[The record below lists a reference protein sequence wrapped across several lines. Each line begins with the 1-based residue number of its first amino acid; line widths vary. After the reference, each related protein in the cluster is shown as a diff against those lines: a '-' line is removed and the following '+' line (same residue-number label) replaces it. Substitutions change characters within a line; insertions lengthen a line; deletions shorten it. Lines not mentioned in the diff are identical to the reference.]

1 MITAHIFSNPLTE
14 IPTKYKDVIKVTSPK
29 NNLITINN
37 KLKIEGRVK
46 NNIQVFINKKPI
58 KKDAVGKYKHIVQLN
73 ELGKHQVTLTFK
85 TKKDTI
91 EISKNIIKLKNP
103 KSVIMT
109 QKELAF
115 INTDYTSE
123 KIKTNSLNNTFKKE
137 ELAYFLN
144 KIRTK
149 AIESQKKINNIDKI
163 KRYKSHIQDTVNANI
178 LSLNSQ
184 GNFNP
189 NGTVTNLFLLAGIS
203 RALNYE
209 PSEKKYPEI
218 SKYRNQWFYKYLQI
232 GLDKKIIKPK
242 ELSQIKSTLSTADF
256 IKYASR
262 IPELKEAILVQL
274 LQKEPSHTAYFST
287 RKNPKNHRET
297 YPNKT

>member
-1 MITAHIFSNPLTE
+1 
-14 IPTKYKDVIKVTSPK
+14 
-29 NNLITINN
+29 
-37 KLKIEGRVK
+37 
-46 NNIQVFINKKPI
+46 
-58 KKDAVGKYKHIVQLN
+58 
-73 ELGKHQVTLTFK
+73 
-85 TKKDTI
+85 
-91 EISKNIIKLKNP
+91 
-103 KSVIMT
+103 MT

-209 PSEKKYPEI
+209 PSEKNILRFQNTGINGFINIFK
-218 SKYRNQWFYKYLQI
+218 
-232 GLDKKIIKPK
+232 LD
-242 ELSQIKSTLSTADF
+242 
-256 IKYASR
+256 
-262 IPELKEAILVQL
+262 
-274 LQKEPSHTAYFST
+274 
-287 RKNPKNHRET
+287 
-297 YPNKT
+297 